1 MAGDGT
7 RLPLVP
13 LTDVVHFPRTELRL
27 HVLDRS
33 YARLFRHLAELD
45 EDSRWLGVVLLKPG
59 PRLDPEGRLAIFPG
73 GTAARVLDLET
84 RPDGHSDLVL
94 YGESRFELER
104 EIPNVP
110 NAPYREALVRLV
122 EEPWFNEKDA
132 GVLAVRQAIVELLH
146 SLCEEL
152 GEKLP
157 LDVDGLASGDCPY
170 EELIN
175 RVACRVD
182 LPPVRKLQ
190 LLTESLLER
199 GLSVLSILRSR
210 QQVLNMLRPYRR
222 LADGSERN

>member
-7 RLPLVP
+7 CLPLVP

-27 HVLDRS
+27 HVLDPS
-33 YARLFRHLAELD
+33 YVRLVQHLAELD

-94 YGESRFELER
+94 YGEARFELER
-104 EIPNVP
+104 EI
-110 NAPYREALVRLV
+110 AGTPYRQALVRLV
-122 EEPWFNEKDA
+122 EEPWFNERDA
-132 GVLAVRQAIVELLH
+132 GVVAVRQAIVELLR

-157 LDVDGLASGDCPY
+157 LDVDDLAAGDCPY
-170 EELIN
+170 EELVN

-210 QQVLNMLRPYRR
+210 RQVLDMLRPYRR

>member
-1 MAGDGT
+1 MLD
-7 RLPLVP
+7 PSYVQLV
-13 LTDVVHFPRTELRL
+13 
-27 HVLDRS
+27 
-33 YARLFRHLAELD
+33 RHLLELD

-84 RPDGHSDLVL
+84 RPDGHSNLVL
-94 YGESRFELER
+94 YGEARFELER
-104 EIPNVP
+104 EV
-110 NAPYREALVRLV
+110 ADHPYREALVRLV
-122 EEPWFNEKDA
+122 EEPWFNERDA
-132 GVLAVRQAIVELLH
+132 GVVAVRKAIVGLLR

-157 LDVDGLASGDCPY
+157 LDVDDLASGDCPY
-170 EELIN
+170 EELVN

-182 LPPVRKLQ
+182 LPAVRKLQ

-210 QQVLNMLRPYRR
+210 RQVLDMLRPYRR

>member
-27 HVLDRS
+27 HVLDPS
-33 YARLFRHLAELD
+33 YVQLVRHLAELD

-59 PRLDPEGRLAIFPG
+59 PRLDPDGRLAIFPG

-94 YGESRFELER
+94 YGEARFELER
-104 EIPNVP
+104 EIPDTG
-110 NAPYREALVRLV
+110 ASYREALVRLV
-122 EEPWFNEKDA
+122 EEPWFNERDA
-132 GVLAVRQAIVELLH
+132 GVVAVRQAIVELLR

-157 LDVDGLASGDCPY
+157 LDVDDLAAGDCPF
-170 EELIN
+170 EELVN

-210 QQVLNMLRPYRR
+210 RQVLDMLRPYRR